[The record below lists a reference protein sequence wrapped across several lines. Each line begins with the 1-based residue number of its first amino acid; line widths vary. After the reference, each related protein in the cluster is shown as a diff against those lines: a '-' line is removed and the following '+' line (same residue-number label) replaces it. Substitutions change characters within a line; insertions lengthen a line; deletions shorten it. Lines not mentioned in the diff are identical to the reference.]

1 MAEKDTP
8 LSGEALVKKFAAVF
22 AWQRAI
28 GMHNNAACVR
38 DRANYAYIDEGAE
51 EPIRF

>member
-28 GMHNNAACVR
+28 GMHITMQPAVTSTIAP
-38 DRANYAYIDEGAE
+38 ATIQH
-51 EPIRF
+51 